1 MRERFFTHLRPLLDR
16 LAKTFSAQPAGH
28 IVGGVRLPALV
39 DGKHP
44 ARSRLKLP
52 ARTLHQE
59 AAMGPA
65 EACQAVLA
73 VRGGED
79 EVPWGEGG
87 VSAPS

>member
-1 MRERFFTHLRPLLDR
+1 MRERFTHLRPLFHR

-28 IVGGVRLPALV
+28 IVGRVRLPALV

-44 ARSRLKLP
+44 ARSQLKLP
-52 ARTLHQE
+52 AGTFHQE

-73 VRGGED
+73 VGGGED

>member
-1 MRERFFTHLRPLLDR
+1 MRERFTHLRPLLDR
-16 LAKTFSAQPAGH
+16 LAKTFSTQPASH

-44 ARSRLKLP
+44 ARPRLKLP
-52 ARTLHQE
+52 ARTLDQE

-65 EACQAVLA
+65 KPCKAVLA

>member
-1 MRERFFTHLRPLLDR
+1 MRERFTYLRPLLHR

-28 IVGGVRLPALV
+28 IVGGVGLPALV

-44 ARSRLKLP
+44 ARSRLQLP
-52 ARTLHQE
+52 AGTFHQE

-65 EACQAVLA
+65 EACQAVLD
-73 VRGGED
+73 VGGGED

-87 VSAPS
+87 VSPPS